1 MKKLVLAVIGAVL
14 VVIFGLQQSTW
25 AVNFNKSI
33 CNGNYTTEE
42 KELAGCSE
50 NRTIHENIVGKVI
63 KEVLK
68 ITGVIAVVM
77 VIYGGFLLLT
87 SAGNLQK
94 VTRGKNVILW
104 AIVGLIVSGLA
115 FMIVRFILN
124 KI

>member
-1 MKKLVLAVIGAVL
+1 
-14 VVIFGLQQSTW
+14 
-25 AVNFNKSI
+25 
-33 CNGNYTTEE
+33 
-42 KELAGCSE
+42 
-50 NRTIHENIVGKVI
+50 VI

-115 FMIVRFILN
+115 FMIVRFIIS